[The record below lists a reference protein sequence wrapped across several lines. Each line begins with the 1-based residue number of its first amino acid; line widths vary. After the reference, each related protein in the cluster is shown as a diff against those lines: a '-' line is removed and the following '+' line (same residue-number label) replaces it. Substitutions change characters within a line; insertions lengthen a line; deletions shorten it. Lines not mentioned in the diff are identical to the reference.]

1 MAAAYR
7 GHAYYGHTCQVRCL
21 APSAFCEV
29 IAEVCGVGRSAYYL
43 GTTRMFFRMGAAA
56 FLEEL
61 QVHAYLPWL
70 LTRGAFLSALQD
82 AHPTNYSTLT
92 TRTTVL
98 AYDPH
103 HLPYSL
109 QDADPAVMGPVLVQK
124 LELFEKKKVS
134 LKPTVTLTLTPTLIP
149 GPPLSPGPTQP
160 STPNAHQVARRE
172 IEKSLH
178 MYVHVRRYRALLA
191 AARAAEE
198 EARLREVA
206 RLEREAEAARVAEET
221 RKRLAEAEK
230 LRREAE
236 AEEARRHA
244 DAAAKAREE
253 AEAEAALRTL
263 SSVEAACLEME
274 EADGDAGDADLE
286 RAVQAAG
293 GVPALIGM
301 AAKHADSGAV
311 QAQFAGV
318 LRDLCISDEIAL
330 EIHAAGGVTALLDA
344 ARRHFHSVDVQGAA
358 AGALRHLA
366 VLTHSPTHSPTHSLT
381 HPLTHPPTHSLTY
394 SLTRLLTHSLTL
406 LTYLLTHLL
415 TKARCAIWLR
425 STRSPAPSPPWV
437 GSRCSS
443 TTYYTY

>member
-98 AYDPH
+98 AHDPH

-134 LKPTVTLTLTPTLIP
+134 LKPTVTLTLTPTLSP

-274 EADGDAGDADLE
+274 EADGDAGDAGDADLE

-366 VLTHSPTHSPTHSLT
+366 VLTHSPTHPLTHSLT
-381 HPLTHPPTHSLTY
+381 HSPTLPLIHSLTHSLACSLTRSPYLPTY
-394 SLTRLLTHSLTL
+394 SLT
-406 LTYLLTHLL
+406 YLPRR
-415 TKARCAIWLR
+415 AAQ
-425 STRSPAPSPPWV
+425 S
-437 GSRCSS
+437 G
-443 TTYYTY
+443 